1 MRHLKIPVLCGA
13 FVWSLRAVAQ
23 TPTPEES
30 IAAIAPLVMDPTTT
44 LMVSL
49 LDSGGLPLVCAF
61 IAWKLS
67 GALSGFTPTVR
78 VVHVREP
85 EPWDGV
91 ERRGRSSE
99 R

>member
-1 MRHLKIPVLCGA
+1 MPKHLKIPVLCGL
-13 FVWSLRAVAQ
+13 FVWSFRAVAQ
-23 TPTPEES
+23 DPAGAV
-30 IAAIAPLVMDPTTT
+30 AAVAAVDPTTAM
-44 LMVSL
+44 MVSL

-67 GALSGFTPTVR
+67 GAVNGWTPTIKVI
-78 VVHVREP
+78 HQKQ

-91 ERRGRSSE
+91 ERRRSADSE